1 MAGEVRIQTFVQL
14 IKFSAYRQFCVPN
27 PPLLLAANRCVQ
39 GVKNRIYKF
48 VLLANESFNSLG
60 MSEIYNCIDQNEIP
74 FKRQA
79 SFSIRIQEDNILNKL
94 QVESDKTA
102 EQIIKK
108 GSLIFSTPNQPN
120 VKAPDFPNKFN
131 LGKKEQEEIVIK
143 IRK

>member
-1 MAGEVRIQTFVQL
+1 VVNSRLSFARNFI
-14 IKFSAYRQFCVPN
+14 
-27 PPLLLAANRCVQ
+27 LAEKSRFRSSQPRKAAKRCVQ

-60 MSEIYNCIDQNEIP
+60 MSEIYNYIDQNGIP
-74 FKRQA
+74 FKRLA

-120 VKAPDFPNKFN
+120 VKAPGFPNKLN
-131 LGKKEQEEIVIK
+131 LDKKEQEETLIK
-143 IRK
+143 IRNKP